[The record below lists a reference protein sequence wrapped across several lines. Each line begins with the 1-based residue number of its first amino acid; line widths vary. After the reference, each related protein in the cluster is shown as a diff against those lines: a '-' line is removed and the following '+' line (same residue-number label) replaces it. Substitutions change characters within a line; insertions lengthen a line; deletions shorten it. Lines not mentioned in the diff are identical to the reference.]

1 MIIED
6 LLENIYFFA
15 VLNFF
20 TIKMNEGSFKTSK
33 EEKQLIQQI
42 KKAAV
47 LGSGVM
53 GSGIAAHL
61 ANIGIPTLLL
71 DIVPRELTEQ
81 EKNKGLTLE
90 DKVVRNRISATAIQ
104 KLLKQKPA
112 PLTSKKNI
120 ALIEAGNFEDDMEK
134 LKDVDWIIEV
144 VVENLDIKKQ
154 IFERVDANRKP
165 GSIVSSNTSGISVEA
180 MIEGRS
186 DDFKKHFLGTH
197 FFNPPRYLKLLEI
210 IPTKETAPEVLSF
223 MKKFGED
230 VLGKGVVE
238 AKDTPNFIANRIG
251 TYGLLVTVREMIK
264 GGYSVGE
271 VDSVTGPLIG
281 RPKSAT
287 FRTLDVVG
295 LDTFA
300 HVARNV
306 YEKVEGAEKEV
317 FEVPAFMN
325 KMIENGWLGS
335 KSGQGFFLKQG
346 KEILEINPE
355 TLEYGPR
362 KKLSAPSIELANQ
375 AKGTANKLKTLVF
388 ANDRAGQLLW
398 SIFAPVFVY
407 SAELVGVIADDIVAI
422 DRAMKWG
429 FGWSQGP
436 FESWD
441 ALGVEKVVSRME
453 AEGLAVPAWVKEML
467 EKGIASF
474 YKEDE
479 NGDVY
484 FYHNGEYK
492 LIEENP
498 KVINLAKIKKQKG
511 VIKKNSGASL
521 IDIGDGVALLEF
533 HSKSNAIGPDI
544 LQMINFAIDEVEK
557 NYKGLVIGNQ
567 GKNFCVGANLAMILM
582 EAQDDN
588 IFDLDLV
595 VRQFQQASMKIKYS
609 SKPVVVAPFGMT
621 LGGGAEVCLPAAHIQ
636 ASSETYMGLV
646 EVGVGLIPGGGGNK
660 ELYIKHLNSLPNGV
674 EVDLQNIANKVFE
687 SIAMAKVS
695 TSAEEARENNFL
707 SKADGIS
714 FNSDHLIYD
723 AKQAVLALYEKGYR
737 PPVRRKIPVVGETG
751 YATLLLAAQSM
762 YYSGYISEHD
772 LKIAKKLAY
781 VIAGGKV
788 PYGTEVDEQ
797 YLLDLEREAFL
808 SLVAEP
814 KTQQRMQHMLLKGKP
829 LRN

>member
-1 MIIED
+1 M
-6 LLENIYFFA
+6 
-15 VLNFF
+15 
-20 TIKMNEGSFKTSK
+20 
-33 EEKQLIQQI
+33 IQQI

-71 DIVPRELTEQ
+71 DIAPRELTDA
-81 EKNKGLTLE
+81 EKAKGLTLE
-90 DKVVRNRISATAIQ
+90 NKEVRNRISEGNRQ

-120 ALIEAGNFEDDMEK
+120 ALIEAGNFEDDMER

-144 VVENLDIKKQ
+144 VVENLSIKKQ
-154 IFERVDANRKP
+154 VFEKVDQHRKP

-180 MIEGRS
+180 MSEGRS
-186 DDFKKHFLGTH
+186 EDFQKHFLGTH
-197 FFNPPRYLKLLEI
+197 FFNPPRYLKLLEV
-210 IPTKETAPEVLSF
+210 IPTKNTSSEVLSF
-223 MKKFGED
+223 MKQFGED

-251 TYGLLVTVREMIK
+251 TYGLLVTVQEMLK

-271 VDSVTGPLIG
+271 VDSITGPLIG

-295 LDTFA
+295 LDTFI
-300 HVARNV
+300 HVANNV
-306 YEKVEGAEKEV
+306 YDQVDGKEKEV
-317 FEVPAFMN
+317 FEVPDFM
-325 KMIENGWLGS
+325 KVMQEKGWLGS
-335 KSGQGFFLKQG
+335 KTGQGFFLKKG
-346 KEILEINPE
+346 KEILELNPE

-362 KKLSAPSIELANQ
+362 QKLKTASTELAKQ
-375 AKGTANKLKTLVF
+375 EKGTAGKLKALVYSD
-388 ANDRAGQLLW
+388 DRSGQLLW
-398 SIFAPVFVY
+398 NILSPALLY
-407 SAELVGVIADDIVAI
+407 SAQLHGEIADDVTAI

-429 FGWSQGP
+429 FGWELGP
-436 FESWD
+436 FETWD
-441 ALGVEKVVSRME
+441 AIGVEKSVRKME
-453 AEGLAVPAWVKEML
+453 EAGEEVPAWVKEML
-467 EKGIASF
+467 EKGINSF
-474 YKEDE
+474 YKEE
-479 NGDVY
+479 EGQKY
-484 FYHNGEYK
+484 FYHNGEYR

-498 KVINLAKIKKQKG
+498 KVINLKQLKKQKG
-511 VIKKNSGASL
+511 VIKKNTGASL
-521 IDIGDGVALLEF
+521 LDIGDGVALLEF
-533 HSKSNAIGPDI
+533 HSQSNAIGLDI
-544 LQMINFAIDEVEK
+544 IQMINFAVDEVEK

-567 GKNFCVGANLAMILM
+567 GKNFCVGANLGMILM

-588 IFDLDLV
+588 IYELDMV
-595 VRQFQQASMKIKYS
+595 VRHFQNAMMKIKYS
-609 SKPVVVAPFGMT
+609 AKPVVAAPFGMT
-621 LGGGAEVCLPAAHIQ
+621 LGGGTEVCLPAAHIQ

-646 EVGVGLIPGGGGNK
+646 EVGVGLIPGGSGNK
-660 ELYIKHLNSLPNGV
+660 ELYLKHLENMPNGV
-674 EVDLQNIANKVFE
+674 EFDLQKVANKVFE

-695 TSAEEARENNFL
+695 TSGEEARDNNFL
-707 SKADGIS
+707 NLADGIS
-714 FNSDHLIYD
+714 VNGDHLLYD
-723 AKQAVLALYEKGYR
+723 AKQAVLALHEKGYK
-737 PPVRRKIPVVGETG
+737 PPVRKKVPVVGETG
-751 YATLLLAAQSM
+751 YATLLLGAQAM
-762 YYSGYISEHD
+762 LYSGYISEHD

-814 KTQQRMQHMLLKGKP
+814 KSQQRMQHMLLKGKP